1 MADPTK
7 LNTCSRTDTSNFPS
21 ARYPYAFESFGN
33 NGTTPRNGSATN
45 SANHSLD
52 DLTNTVPNAATVYAD
67 LQLTGSG
74 SSFTGSDHYPVVGD
88 YNVVPPTPFAPVLTA
103 QGFVANGYFQL
114 RLSSTPSTGFDIQ
127 ASTDL
132 ISWTS
137 IGSGYTDANGVLIF
151 QDMNAANFP
160 RRFYRAY
167 WPLP

>member
-21 ARYPYAFESFGN
+21 ARYPYAFETFGN
-33 NGTTPRNGSATN
+33 NGTTPRNSSATS

-52 DLTNTVPNAATVYAD
+52 DLTNTVPNAVTVYAD
-67 LQLTGSG
+67 LKLSGSG

-88 YNVVPPTPFAPVLTA
+88 YNVVPTPPFAPVLIA
-103 QGFVANGYFQL
+103 QGFVTNGYFQL
-114 RLSSTPSTGFDIQ
+114 HLSSTPNTGFEIQ
-127 ASTDL
+127 APTDL
-132 ISWTS
+132 TS
-137 IGSGYTDANGVLIF
+137 FGSGHTDANGVLIF